1 MLRKK
6 KKKIVIKTKYLV
18 IISLG
23 FFRTD
28 PQTSFGGL
36 GAGATPILALGL
48 LIWTKVKERQS
59 WPQPFGTVTKT
70 SS

>member
-1 MLRKK
+1 M
-6 KKKIVIKTKYLV
+6 IKMKYLV
-18 IISLG
+18 VISLG

-36 GAGATPILALGL
+36 GAGATPMLALGL
-48 LIWTKVKERQS
+48 LIWTEVKERQS
-59 WPQPFGTVTKT
+59 WSEPFGTVTKN